1 MILPTIAWLSI
12 LCMAFSSIA
21 ATLIVYFFGRD
32 EFGNLP
38 NSIVIFATVAVV
50 LVWAAYESFPFKFG
64 GV

>member
-21 ATLIVYFFGRD
+21 ATLIVYFFGRNED
-32 EFGNLP
+32 GEQSKSLY
-38 NSIVIFATVAVV
+38 VFAALSVV
-50 LVWAAYESFPFKFG
+50 LMWAAYESFPFRFG